1 MHAPDRLD
9 YDVIASWVPQAA
21 RVLDLG
27 CGDGE
32 LLAHLRTTRGAVGYG
47 VENDPERVLGCV
59 KNGINVLQIDLEQG
73 LYGFR
78 DASFDVV
85 VMSNALQ
92 ALHRTEKVLR
102 EMLRVGAEAI
112 LSFPNFAYWKHRQ
125 ADPGRPHAGVRSPAL
140 PVVRHAERALL
151 HHRSISKRCAP
162 SSTCACAR
170 AWCSTTKAGRSRR
183 NPTSSAASPSTGS
196 GATAERGRPSAARN
210 HLAGAGQPAH
220 ADLRLRRIFLR
231 PAALPAAQPCS
242 GLAQD
247 RGHQPQ
253 GRSACS
259 R

>member
-1 MHAPDRLD
+1 MQTMIDSAGRLD
-9 YDVIASWVPQAA
+9 YDVIASWVPQSA

-59 KNGINVLQIDLEQG
+59 KNGISVLQIDLEEG

-112 LSFPNFAYWKHRQ
+112 VSFPNFAYWKHRRAIMEGHMPVSDSLPYQ
-125 ADPGRPHAGVRSPAL
+125 WYDTPYVRFFTIVDFEALCAKLDLRVRESLVLDDQGRPVEGEPNFLGSFAIYRL
-140 PVVRHAERALL
+140 
-151 HHRSISKRCAP
+151 
-162 SSTCACAR
+162 
-170 AWCSTTKAGRSRR
+170 GRD
-183 NPTSSAASPSTGS
+183 N
-196 GATAERGRPSAARN
+196 
-210 HLAGAGQPAH
+210 
-220 ADLRLRRIFLR
+220 
-231 PAALPAAQPCS
+231 
-242 GLAQD
+242 
-247 RGHQPQ
+247 
-253 GRSACS
+253 
-259 R
+259 